1 MARNFNIVPTALDA
15 AQFLLKGDA
24 QKRVRD
30 TFGEPVMRG
39 VIAEARGEVVLVG
52 LYYVIRVYHGLN
64 FVGFY
69 AEA

>member
-1 MARNFNIVPTALDA
+1 MAMKFKIVSTALDA

-30 TFGEPVMRG
+30 TFGESK
-39 VIAEARGEVVLVG
+39 EARGEVVLIG
-52 LYYVIRVYHGLN
+52 LYYVIRLYHGPN
-64 FVGFY
+64 SVGFY